1 MKFVLSFWLHCV
13 WQSLGPSMSPL
24 SFTPFNGW
32 VIFHCV
38 CHILIHSSTDG
49 HLCCFH
55 ILAVVN
61 STAMNIRVHVCEF
74 WFSQGQYFHY
84 MASSGIAGSY
94 GSFAFNFL
102 RNLHIVLHSGCIN
115 LHSHQQHT
123 LFSTPSLMFTICR
136 FSDDCLSGQCEVISH
151 CNFFCRHIVVLIC
164 ISLIISDVQHLFMCL
179 LAIYMSSLEKCLFRS
194 SIHFLIG
201 FFVFLIL
208 SCMSSLYILET
219 NSF

>member
-1 MKFVLSFWLHCV
+1 MFVNYDFL
-13 WQSLGPSMSPL
+13 
-24 SFTPFNGW
+24 
-32 VIFHCV
+32 
-38 CHILIHSSTDG
+38 
-49 HLCCFH
+49 
-55 ILAVVN
+55 
-61 STAMNIRVHVCEF
+61 R
-74 WFSQGQYFHY
+74 Y

-115 LHSHQQHT
+115 LHSHQEHT

-136 FSDDCLSGQCEVISH
+136 FSDDGLSGQCEVISH

-164 ISLIISDVQHLFMCL
+164 IFLIISDVEHLFTCL

-194 SIHFLIG
+194 FIHFLIG
-201 FFVFLIL
+201 FFVFLIGFFVFLIL
-208 SCMSSLYILET
+208 SHMISLYILEI